1 MAQELINFGSYP
13 NDANADPVRVAFNKV
28 QNNLTELYTASVSEN
43 VKTLTVG
50 AGLSQD
56 VTTGNVRIA
65 ANIPSI
71 TIQTGNS
78 LRIGVGTPTSNT
90 ATIVSSSTPFKIDLA
105 NTITTSNVVAANLT
119 GQIRTASQPRI
130 TSVGTLTQLNV
141 SGNVIAPTYYGNVFS
156 TFISSFAYS
165 SPGANTQILFNDN
178 GFMNANSKLTYDG
191 IKLKVNGN
199 LEVNNA
205 NLGNVVTANFYTGT
219 LRTNAQPNITSVGNL
234 TTLRVVGNLTS
245 ANANLGNVSRANFFI
260 GNGSLLTSITGANV
274 TGYVP
279 NANLANLSAESLYAD
294 DAGNAEL
301 VTGSIQPYIVRVGE
315 LETLTVTGPANMNDV
330 ILTGNILLD
339 GYVVGEQ
346 AAFNGNLTVG
356 NANIGLNARAG
367 FFFGDGNALTNLNGA
382 NIRGNVSAAGT
393 SYRSYVTPTGS
404 GLHYIPFVDTVL
416 GNLSLRANAAL
427 SYSVASQELITTNL
441 NVAQQISTGSLD
453 TNGGE
458 VQCGSLTTGSPTLTG
473 TVTGRWSLTEG
484 SRFEAS
490 YADLAECYAA
500 NEPIAP
506 GTVVEFGGSEEIQ
519 ICNSAMSKKVAG
531 VVTTNPAYV
540 MNSMIKCEF
549 PVAIALQGRV
559 PVRVTGIIY
568 KGDMLV
574 SAGNGL
580 ATAMTTPTLG
590 SVIGKSLENFDG
602 HQGII
607 EVAVGRL

>member
-43 VKTLTVG
+43 VKTVTVG

-78 LRIGVGTPTSNT
+78 LIIGVGTPTSNT
-90 ATIVSSSTPFKIDLA
+90 ATIVSSSTPFKIDIA

-119 GQIRTASQPRI
+119 GRIRTANQPSI
-130 TSVGTLTQLNV
+130 TSVGTLTNLNV
-141 SGNVIAPTYYGNVFS
+141 AGAVTAPVYYGNVFS

-191 IKLKVNGN
+191 VKLKVNGN

-205 NLGNVVTANFYTGT
+205 NLGNAVTANFYTGT

-260 GNGSLLTSITGANV
+260 GDGSLLTSVNGANV

-279 NANLANLSAESLYAD
+279 HANLANLSAESLYAEE
-294 DAGNAEL
+294 AGNAQL

-339 GYVVGEQ
+339 GYIVGEQ
-346 AAFNGNLTVG
+346 AAFNGNLNVG
-356 NANIGLNARAG
+356 NANLGLIARAS

-382 NIRGNVSAAGT
+382 NINGNVRAAGT
-393 SYRSYVTPTGS
+393 SYRSYVTTTGS

-416 GNLSLRANAAL
+416 GNLSLRSNAAL
-427 SYSVASQELITTNL
+427 SYSVATQELITTRL
-441 NVAQQISTGSLD
+441 NVAQRISTGSLD

-458 VQCGSLTTGSPTLTG
+458 VRCGSITTGSPTLTG

-500 NEPIAP
+500 DQPIEP
-506 GTVVEFGGSEEIQ
+506 GTVVEFGGTEEIRV
-519 ICNSAMSKKVAG
+519 CDSVMSSKVAG

-559 PVRVTGIIY
+559 PVKVTGVIY

>member
-43 VKTLTVG
+43 VKTITVG

-71 TIQTGNS
+71 TIQTANS
-78 LRIGVGTPTSNT
+78 LLVGVGTATSNS
-90 ATIVSSSTPFKIDLA
+90 ATIVSSSTPFYIDVA
-105 NTITTSNVVAANLT
+105 PTITTSNVVAANLT

-141 SGNVIAPTYYGNVFS
+141 SGNITAPFIYGNVFATYINS
-156 TFISSFAYS
+156 TTYV
-165 SPGANTQILFNDN
+165 SPGSNTRVLFNDG
-178 GFMNANSKLTYDG
+178 GFIGHSSKFTFDG
-191 IKLKVNGN
+191 TKLRVNGN
-199 LEVNNA
+199 LQVNNA
-205 NLGNVVTANFYTGT
+205 ELGNVVVANYYVGT
-219 LRTNAQPNITSVGNL
+219 LASSSQPAITTVGNL

-274 TGYVP
+274 TGYVQ
-279 NANLANLSAESLYAD
+279 NANLANLAAEALYAD
-294 DAGNAEL
+294 DAGTAEL
-301 VTGSIQPYIVRVGE
+301 VTGSIQPNIIRVGE
-315 LETLTVTGPANMNDV
+315 LETLTVNGPTTTND
-330 ILTGNILLD
+330 IISSGNILLD
-339 GYVVGEQ
+339 GYIVGEQ

-382 NIRGNVSAAGT
+382 NVRGNVLAAGT

-404 GLHYIPFVDTVL
+404 GLYYIPFVDTVL
-416 GNLSLRANAAL
+416 GNLSLRSNAAL
-427 SYSVASQELITTNL
+427 SYSVLNQELRTTSL
-441 NVAQQISTGSLD
+441 NVSEDISAGAIDL
-453 TNGGE
+453 NGGE
-458 VQCGSLTTGSPTLTG
+458 VRCGLLSTGSATTSG
-473 TVTGRWSLTEG
+473 IVTGRWSLSEG

-500 NEPIAP
+500 DQAIEP
-506 GTVVEFGGSEEIQ
+506 GTVVEFGGTEEIR
-519 ICNSAMSKKVAG
+519 ICNTVMSKKVAG

-540 MNSMIKCEF
+540 MNSMIKCQF

-559 PVRVTGIIY
+559 PVKVTGVIY

>member
-13 NDANADPVRVAFNKV
+13 NDANADPVRVAFNKI

-43 VKTLTVG
+43 VKTVTVG

-78 LRIGVGTPTSNT
+78 LLVGVGTPTSNT

-105 NTITTSNVVAANLT
+105 NTITTSNVVATNLT
-119 GQIRTASQPRI
+119 GQIRTANQPRI
-130 TSVGTLTQLNV
+130 TSVGTLTNLNV
-141 SGNVIAPTYYGNVFS
+141 AGAVTAPVYYGNLFS

-165 SPGANTQILFNDN
+165 SPGANTQLLLNDN
-178 GFMNANSKLTYDG
+178 GFMNTNANLTYDG

-199 LEVNNA
+199 LEVTNA
-205 NLGNVVTANFYTGT
+205 NLGNAVTANFYTGT

-274 TGYVP
+274 TGFVP
-279 NANLANLSAESLYAD
+279 RANLANLSAESLYAEE
-294 DAGNAEL
+294 AGNAEL
-301 VTGSIQPYIVRVGE
+301 VTGSIQPYIERVGE
-315 LETLTVTGPANMNDV
+315 LDSLTVNGIANMKDI

-339 GYVVGEQ
+339 GYIVGEQ
-346 AAFNGNLTVG
+346 AAFNGNLNVG
-356 NANIGLNARAG
+356 NANLGLNARAN

-382 NIRGNVSAAGT
+382 NINGNVRAAGT

-416 GNLSLRANAAL
+416 GNLSLRSNAAL
-427 SYSVASQELITTNL
+427 SYSVASQELITTRL
-441 NVAQQISTGSLD
+441 NVAQRISTGSID

-458 VQCGSLTTGSPTLTG
+458 VKCGSLTTGSSTLTG
-473 TVTGRWSLTEG
+473 IVTGRWSLTEG

-500 NEPIAP
+500 DQEIEP
-506 GTVVEFGGSEEIQ
+506 GTVVEFGGSEEIR
-519 ICNSAMSKKVAG
+519 ICNTVMSKKVAG

-559 PVRVTGIIY
+559 PVKVTGVIH